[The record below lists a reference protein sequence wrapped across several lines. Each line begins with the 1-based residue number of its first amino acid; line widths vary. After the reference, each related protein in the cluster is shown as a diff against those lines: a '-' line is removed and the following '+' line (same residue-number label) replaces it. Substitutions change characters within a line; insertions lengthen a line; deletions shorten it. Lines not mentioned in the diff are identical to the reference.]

1 MTNDSVSAPSE
12 PVTINVVS
20 PPPALV
26 TVQLLPLEK
35 IKAGQGN
42 KVKTETVLVL
52 QFRGAL
58 IAGAANN
65 VNAYELAPVITVK
78 AKGKGKHKQPATTK
92 LGTPVAPALA
102 VYTASNNQVMLSPR
116 CTFSST

>member
-1 MTNDSVSAPSE
+1 M
-12 PVTINVVS
+12 VS

-92 LGTPVAPALA
+92 LGTPVRRPGRLHCLEQPGDALSA
-102 VYTASNNQVMLSPR
+102 RHV
-116 CTFSST
+116 